1 MINGN
6 DEPQRQIVPAG
17 PKPPVRP
24 AVLLQGLLWTAL
36 GAALSSYLPY
46 LGVFL
51 LAYGM
56 RELLEAKKGKG
67 LCAGLGVCLLV
78 FAAACA
84 WDFMFALSLVPVF
97 VCAAGISWCMWRGRA
112 NVTAVCIVIVVASL
126 LSLGID
132 ATIASMSGM
141 SLSKSFVALLQ
152 ETVRSAVGSDIQGN
166 LLVSQAMPLLRVIW
180 PFVYVASAMFDALVA
195 GIGSYTM
202 SVRCTGIRRMPQIAN
217 FDAPMWCV
225 GLLALCILGLGA
237 SFADIPQP
245 QLLRTVCASVLASL
259 RVVFALQ
266 GFGVVSALE
275 AKRHMGCLTRF
286 VITFLTVWLE
296 AMFFAMCIVG
306 LIDIWA
312 NFRGLAREQARVE
325 KAKQ

>member
-1 MINGN
+1 MIDGN

-17 PKPPVRP
+17 PKPSVRP
-24 AVLLQGLLWTAL
+24 AVLFQGLLWTAL
-36 GAALSSYLPY
+36 GAAACPYLPY

-56 RELLEAKKGKG
+56 RELLEAKKIKG
-67 LCAGLGVCLLV
+67 LCMGLAVCV
-78 FAAACA
+78 AAFAATCA
-84 WDFMFALSLVPVF
+84 LDFTLALSLVPVF

-112 NVTAVCIVIVVASL
+112 GVTSVCFVIVVASL

-132 ATIASMSGM
+132 AIIASMSGT
-141 SLSKSFVALLQ
+141 SLSKSFIALLQ
-152 ETVRSAVGSDIQGN
+152 ETVRSTVGSDIQGD
-166 LLVSQAMPLLRVIW
+166 LLASQVMPLLRVIW

-202 SVRCTGIRRMPQIAN
+202 AVRCTGVRRMPQIAN

-225 GLLALCILGLGA
+225 GALALCILGLGV
-237 SFADIPQP
+237 SFAGIPQA
-245 QLLRTVCASVLASL
+245 QLVRTVCATVLCSL
-259 RVVFALQ
+259 RVVFVLQ

-275 AKRHMGCLTRF
+275 TKRRMGCLTRF
-286 VITFLTVWLE
+286 LITVLTVWLE
-296 AMFFAMCIVG
+296 TMFFAMCIVG

-312 NFRGLAREQARVE
+312 NFRGLAREQVQVD

>member
-1 MINGN
+1 M
-6 DEPQRQIVPAG
+6 
-17 PKPPVRP
+17 
-24 AVLLQGLLWTAL
+24 
-36 GAALSSYLPY
+36 
-46 LGVFL
+46 
-51 LAYGM
+51 
-56 RELLEAKKGKG
+56 
-67 LCAGLGVCLLV
+67 
-78 FAAACA
+78 
-84 WDFMFALSLVPVF
+84 
-97 VCAAGISWCMWRGRA
+97 
-112 NVTAVCIVIVVASL
+112 IVVASL

-166 LLVSQAMPLLRVIW
+166 LLVSQVMPLLRVIW

-217 FDAPMWCV
+217 FDAPVWCV
-225 GLLALCILGLGA
+225 GVLALCILGLGA

-245 QLLRTVCASVLASL
+245 QLLRTVCASTLASL

-275 AKRHMGCLTRF
+275 AKRRMGCLTRF

>member
-84 WDFMFALSLVPVF
+84 WDFIFALSLIPVF

-112 NVTAVCIVIVVASL
+112 NVTAVCIVIIVASL

-141 SLSKSFVALLQ
+141 SLSKSCVAPRGRSLCGG
-152 ETVRSAVGSDIQGN
+152 VRY
-166 LLVSQAMPLLRVIW
+166 PR
-180 PFVYVASAMFDALVA
+180 
-195 GIGSYTM
+195 
-202 SVRCTGIRRMPQIAN
+202 
-217 FDAPMWCV
+217 
-225 GLLALCILGLGA
+225 
-237 SFADIPQP
+237 
-245 QLLRTVCASVLASL
+245 
-259 RVVFALQ
+259 
-266 GFGVVSALE
+266 
-275 AKRHMGCLTRF
+275 
-286 VITFLTVWLE
+286 
-296 AMFFAMCIVG
+296 
-306 LIDIWA
+306 
-312 NFRGLAREQARVE
+312 
-325 KAKQ
+325 

>member
-1 MINGN
+1 M
-6 DEPQRQIVPAG
+6 
-17 PKPPVRP
+17 
-24 AVLLQGLLWTAL
+24 
-36 GAALSSYLPY
+36 
-46 LGVFL
+46 
-51 LAYGM
+51 
-56 RELLEAKKGKG
+56 
-67 LCAGLGVCLLV
+67 
-78 FAAACA
+78 
-84 WDFMFALSLVPVF
+84 
-97 VCAAGISWCMWRGRA
+97 
-112 NVTAVCIVIVVASL
+112 
-126 LSLGID
+126 
-132 ATIASMSGM
+132 
-141 SLSKSFVALLQ
+141 
-152 ETVRSAVGSDIQGN
+152 GSDIQGD
-166 LLVSQAMPLLRVIW
+166 LLVSQVMPLLRVIW

-225 GLLALCILGLGA
+225 GVLALCILGLGA

-245 QLLRTVCASVLASL
+245 QLLRTVCASALASL